1 MGASVRIYNVPYIKG
16 APTYV
21 WHVNL
26 VLEPVLHAFVLFCP
40 CIRGRRVLEN
50 RQSADDEKIEQLE
63 DLLKVATEAANEA
76 ERKYDE
82 VGLTEVLLCVLHD
95 ALAGWRKLQYM
106 YGA

>member
-1 MGASVRIYNVPYIKG
+1 MP
-16 APTYV
+16 
-21 WHVNL
+21 
-26 VLEPVLHAFVLFCP
+26 F
-40 CIRGRRVLEN
+40 N

-95 ALAGWRKLQYM
+95 ALAG
-106 YGA
+106 